1 MSGKESEF
9 EHETSLPR
17 LIDVLASDEDWDRRV
32 RAAERLGE
40 IGDARAI
47 PALIEAL
54 RDKNL
59 LVRMAAARAL
69 GEIGDAGAV
78 PALIEA
84 LRDESDSVQLD
95 AAVALN
101 NIGTLDALAAVD
113 AWLDSRR

>member
-9 EHETSLPR
+9 EHKTSLPR
-17 LIDVLASDEDWDRRV
+17 LMEVLASDGDLPRRI

-47 PALIEAL
+47 SALIEAL
-54 RDKNL
+54 RAENL

-69 GEIGDAGAV
+69 GTIGDAGAV

-84 LRDESDSVQLD
+84 LGDESGSVQQF
-95 AAVALN
+95 AAEALTR
-101 NIGTLDALAAVD
+101 IGTPEALAAVE
-113 AWLDSRR
+113 AWRAKR